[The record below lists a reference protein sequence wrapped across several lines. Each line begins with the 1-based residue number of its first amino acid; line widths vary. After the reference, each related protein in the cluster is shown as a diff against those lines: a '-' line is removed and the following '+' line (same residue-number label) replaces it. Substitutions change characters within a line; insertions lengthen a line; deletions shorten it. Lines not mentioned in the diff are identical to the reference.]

1 MPKAKIMIVEDERI
15 VAADLEEKLVS
26 MGYNVCGI
34 AYSGQ
39 QAVSL
44 IEKKYPDLIIMD
56 IKLEGSMDGIEAA
69 NLIKDRFNIPVIYLT
84 AFSDEH
90 ILQRAKVTEPFGFLL
105 KPIQYRELRS
115 NIEMALY
122 KHRMEKE
129 LLQAKKLEA
138 VGMLAGGIAHDFN
151 NLLAVILGNI
161 ELLKDNIKPP
171 VGISDF
177 LDEIK
182 TASLQARELT
192 KQLITFS
199 KARSPVKKI
208 GSIEGLIKNTINLNP
223 LRSNF
228 KIEYFFLR
236 NLWFVEFD
244 EAQMKYALNSL
255 IVNAFEAMPEGGP
268 IYVRAEN
275 FEIRS
280 EVTEQS
286 LSLSLGRYVKVS
298 IRDGG
303 IGIPKEHLPMI
314 FDPYFSTKE
323 RGTQKG
329 MGLGLS
335 ITYSFIK
342 QHEGHITVES
352 EFGVGTTF
360 TLYLLAHEK
369 GVIKQ

>member
-1 MPKAKIMIVEDERI
+1 MIVEDERI
-15 VAADLEEKLVS
+15 FAADLEDKLLAL
-26 MGYNVCGI
+26 GYNVCGK

-39 QAVSL
+39 QAVTI
-44 IEKKYPDLIIMD
+44 IEKKHPDLVLMD
-56 IKLEGSMDGIEAA
+56 IKLEDSMDGIEVA

-90 ILQRAKVTEPFGFLL
+90 MLQRAKVTEPFGYLL
-105 KPIQYRELRS
+105 KPIQSRELRS
-115 NIEMALY
+115 NIEIALY

-138 VGMLAGGIAHDFN
+138 VGMLSGGIAHDFN
-151 NLLAVILGNI
+151 NLLSVILGNI
-161 ELLKDNIKPP
+161 ELLEDDIKSQA
-171 VGISDF
+171 GISDF

-182 TASLQARELT
+182 TASLQARELA

-199 KARSPVKKI
+199 KAGSPVKKI
-208 GSIEGLIKNTINLNP
+208 GSIEDLIKDTINLNL

-228 KIEYFFLR
+228 KIKYFFPR

-255 IVNAFEAMPEGGP
+255 IVNAFEAMPEGGS
-268 IYVRAEN
+268 IDVRAEN
-275 FEIRS
+275 FEIHS
-280 EVTEQS
+280 ETMEQS
-286 LSLSLGRYVKVS
+286 LSFSLGKYVKIS
-298 IRDGG
+298 IRDQG
-303 IGIPKEHLPMI
+303 IGISKEHIPRI

-323 RGTQKG
+323 RGKQKG

-342 QHEGHITVES
+342 QHDGHITVES
-352 EFGVGTTF
+352 EIGAGTRF
-360 TLYLLAHEK
+360 SFYLPANEK
-369 GVIKQ
+369 GVVK